1 MSAATT
7 AAAPG
12 RSARRVPAAL
22 TGHTAQ
28 TLATRAVLLA
38 AGAAA
43 NIFVARALG
52 PAGRGYY
59 AVALAVTGVGIQLA
73 SLGLHASNTYDAAR
87 DRGRIPALVW
97 TSAWVALLVGGGGS
111 LAVLAYFLLLPQQ
124 APLYG
129 SVAVIALAAVPV
141 GVLALLLQSILLG
154 AGEVRAYNTVQGA
167 TGVAAAVLVAAWVLA
182 GWTSIPLLLVASM
195 AVTAAGAAWSFAR
208 LRRLDVP
215 AARSHAAPLLRASLR
230 YGAKAYAAGLLALLV
245 QRADVFLLTRMS
257 GSQATGLY
265 ASAASVA
272 LVLSVIPSAV
282 GTVLFPRLSALHD
295 ADAQWRLARRT
306 LGLTA
311 LATALPA
318 AALWMGADV
327 VVRFLFGGAFAAA
340 AEPLRF
346 LLPGILILSINSVLM
361 NWFASRGM
369 PAVTVASPAVAL
381 VAVVSLDL
389 VLIPRYGIAGAAM
402 ASTTSYALMLAMSLA
417 YIAVLRRR
425 A

>member
-1 MSAATT
+1 
-7 AAAPG
+7 
-12 RSARRVPAAL
+12 VFV
-22 TGHTAQ
+22 GHAAQ
-28 TLATRAVLLA
+28 TLATRALLLL

-43 NIFVARALG
+43 NVFVARALG

-59 AVALAVTGVGIQLA
+59 AVALAVTGLGVQLA

-87 DRGRIPALVW
+87 GRGRIPALVAN
-97 TSAWVALLVGGGGS
+97 SVRVAFVGGVGA
-111 LAVLAYFLLLPQQ
+111 LVVLAGFLLRPHQ

-129 SVAVIALAAVPV
+129 SVAVLALAAVPV

-167 TGVAAAVLVAAWVLA
+167 TGLGAAALVAVWVLA
-182 GWTSIPLLLVASM
+182 GWTSIPLLMAASLAM
-195 AVTAAGAAWSFAR
+195 TGAGALWVWVR
-208 LRRLDVP
+208 LRRLELP
-215 AARSHAAPLLRASLR
+215 PGEALPGFRASLR
-230 YGAKAYAAGLLALLV
+230 YGGKAYAAGILMLLV
-245 QRADVFLLTRMS
+245 QRADLFLLTRIE

-272 LVLSVIPSAV
+272 LVLSVIPAAV
-282 GTVLFPRLSALHD
+282 GTVLFPRLAALRD
-295 ADAQWRLARRT
+295 EDAQWSLTRRV
-306 LGLTA
+306 LGATA

-318 AALWMGADV
+318 AALWVGADT
-327 VVRFLFGGAFAAA
+327 VVRLLFGPAFAAA

-346 LLPGILILSINSVLM
+346 LLPGVLILSINSVLM

-381 VAVVSLDL
+381 ATVVSLDL
-389 VLIPRYGIAGAAM
+389 VLIPRLGIVGAAIG
-402 ASTTSYALMLAMSLA
+402 ASAASALMLAMSLA
-417 YIAVLRRR
+417 YIATLRRR